1 MCGICGIVGTVGPR
15 EEARVS
21 RMLRRLVHRGPDE
34 QGLHRE
40 SGVAL
45 GARRLRVIDPLG
57 GRQPAQNEDGSVW
70 AALNGEIYNYRA
82 LRQELMDLGHRF
94 ASRCD
99 TEVLVHLYEQEG
111 IEGLSRLRGMFAF
124 AIWDRDRQEALLV
137 RDRLGIKPLYY
148 AIRPGTGASGTEVV
162 FSSELPSLL
171 EALPDARIR
180 PQAIADYLTALYV
193 PGPDTLYEGVYQLRP
208 GEALR
213 VGQGRIEV
221 IRYYRVEDSLPST
234 LWSTAEEAKEQFV
247 EVFRDTVH
255 THLVS
260 DVPVGLFLSGGMDS
274 AAVLAM
280 MQERGPVKTFTIG
293 YEHPED
299 QSYNELAQARF
310 LATHFGTDHT
320 EAILQPDIRTLLP
333 RVVEG
338 MGEPFADSSA
348 IPTYLLSE
356 VARRSVMVALSGI
369 GGDELF
375 GGYPRYLGLRLASSY
390 QALPRAMRAWL
401 AASVSEVCRER
412 GTGRDHLGRVKRFVE
427 HGHRSL
433 AEQYRRWTTFIPAE
447 WEGGIWSEAMKAALP
462 HGYFPGKPST
472 LFEQW
477 PSGNPM
483 DRAMG
488 LDLQTY
494 LPDDLLRMGDRMSM
508 AHSLELRVPFCDHL
522 LLACA
527 LRISPSLRLTG
538 WQLKGFMR
546 SALRGLVPAAI
557 LDGPKQGFMIP
568 LARWLREDLRE
579 MAQDLLSDAAIR
591 RRGYVTPQYVR
602 WLMEEH
608 RSGRRNCADQLYAL
622 MVLELWHERASHP
635 VVEPAVAMEAL

>member
-1 MCGICGIVGTVGPR
+1 MCGICGIIGSS
-15 EEARVS
+15 EEALVS

-40 SGVAL
+40 GGVTL
-45 GARRLRVIDPLG
+45 GARRLRVIDPAG
-57 GRQPAQNEDGSVW
+57 GRQPVQNENGSVW
-70 AALNGEIYNYRA
+70 AVLNGEIYNYRA
-82 LRQELMDLGHRF
+82 LRQDLIERGHRF
-94 ASRCD
+94 TSRCD

-111 IEGLSRLRGMFAF
+111 IDGLARLRGMYAF
-124 AIWDRDRQEALLV
+124 AIWDRERQEALLV

-148 AIRPGTGASGTEVV
+148 ATRPGAGITGTDVL

-180 PQAIADYLTALYV
+180 PQAIADYLTSLYV
-193 PGPDTLYEGVYQLRP
+193 PGPDTVYEGVYQLRP
-208 GEALR
+208 GEVLR
-213 VGQGRIEV
+213 VGQGRVEAV
-221 IRYYRVEDSLPST
+221 RYYRPEQSRSSSQWTTVD
-234 LWSTAEEAKEQFV
+234 EAKEQFV
-247 EVFRDTVH
+247 EIFRDTVH
-255 THLVS
+255 AHLVS
-260 DVPVGLFLSGGMDS
+260 DVPVGLFLSGGVDS

-293 YEHPED
+293 YEHPQD
-299 QSYNELAQARF
+299 QSYNELANARL

-348 IPTYLLSE
+348 IPTYLVSE
-356 VARRSVMVALSGI
+356 VARRSVTVALSGI

-375 GGYPRYLGLRLASSY
+375 GGYPRYLGMRLASHY
-390 QALPRAMRAWL
+390 QRLPRTMRSWL
-401 AASVSEVCRER
+401 SVSATWTCREN
-412 GTGRDHLGRVKRFVE
+412 GSGRDHAGRVKRFLE

-447 WEGGIWSEAMKAALP
+447 WEAGIWSGAMRSALP
-462 HGYFPGKPST
+462 HGFSPSRPSP
-472 LFEQW
+472 LFDQW
-477 PSGNPM
+477 PSGNPV

-508 AHSLELRVPFCDHL
+508 VHSLELRVPFCDHL

-527 LRISPSLRLTG
+527 LRVAPSLRLSG
-538 WQLKGFMR
+538 GHLKGFMR
-546 SALRGLVPAAI
+546 SALRGLVPEAI
-557 LDGPKQGFMIP
+557 LDGSKQGFMIP

-579 MAQDLLSDAAIR
+579 MAQDLLSETAVR
-591 RRGYVTPQYVR
+591 RRGYVAPEYVR
-602 WLMEEH
+602 WLMAEH
-608 RSGRRNCADQLYAL
+608 QSGRRNCADQLYAL
-622 MVLELWHERASHP
+622 MVLELWHEQAAQPAS
-635 VVEPAVAMEAL
+635 EQAVAVEAL